1 MSTKLQI
8 LCAVLV
14 AAFMLTVMS
23 CLYYMLEDPIPHTA
37 APAYPAYVVKY
48 KITDRYGNTT
58 GYLIRE
64 GAR

>member
-14 AAFMLTVMS
+14 AAFMLAVLS
-23 CLYYMLEDPIPHTA
+23 CLDPLREDPKPRTA
-37 APAYPAYVVKY
+37 EPAYAVKY
-48 KITDRYGNTT
+48 KITDRDGNVT

-64 GAR
+64 VER